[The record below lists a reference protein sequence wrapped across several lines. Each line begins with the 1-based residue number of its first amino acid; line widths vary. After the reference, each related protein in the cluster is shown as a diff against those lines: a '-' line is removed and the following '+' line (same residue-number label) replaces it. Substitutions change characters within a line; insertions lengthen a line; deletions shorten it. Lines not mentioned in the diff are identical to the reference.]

1 MPDRE
6 QILTGLTT
14 AANHY
19 VALAV
24 AWHAVTL
31 VAIIALA
38 AGWRPSRR
46 LAGSLLAAPLIS
58 VSAVAWVSGNPFNG
72 AVFAAASL
80 ALIVLAAACTS
91 RERVSLAPRGSQ
103 LVGAALVAFEASAR
117 LGSFTRAAEEL
128 NLTQGAISRQIKLLE
143 DQLGITLFDVVAFSL
158 QAQRMSMPQVVVLR
172 LAIRAEAGANLATT
186 ERAGPGAG
194 IARRVV
200 AGQGRGRADDAEQGQ
215 QAV

>member
-103 LVGAALVAFEASAR
+103 LVGAALVAFGWAYPHFLVGRPALDYLIAAPLGVIPCPTLSAVAGAALMARGLESRAWCGTLAAFAGFYAVFGMAR
-117 LGSFTRAAEEL
+117 LGVWIDVGL
-128 NLTQGAISRQIKLLE
+128 LVGA
-143 DQLGITLFDVVAFSL
+143 VSL
-158 QAQRMSMPQVVVLR
+158 A
-172 LAIRAEAGANLATT
+172 ATT
-186 ERAGPGAG
+186 WLVRSGEAKPPLH
-194 IARRVV
+194 
-200 AGQGRGRADDAEQGQ
+200 QTE
-215 QAV
+215 